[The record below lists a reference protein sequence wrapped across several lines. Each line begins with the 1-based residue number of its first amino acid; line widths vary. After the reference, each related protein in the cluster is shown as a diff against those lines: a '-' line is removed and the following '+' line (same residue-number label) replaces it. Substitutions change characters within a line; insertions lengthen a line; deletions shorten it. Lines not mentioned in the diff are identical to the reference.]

1 MGECMYVVTPEPHSH
16 NTEQPTE
23 QQLIKAKEMHNV
35 RFYRYLYMYM
45 LYRADQLKSGI
56 FHVKVPGLLVNH
68 IGSLKSLTFLKP
80 DFSGVGLVSQ
90 VVCEIP
96 HRLHKPF
103 MSSRSQWLP
112 SNTIFCPR

>member
-23 QQLIKAKEMHNV
+23 QQLKLRKCAFIDIC
-35 RFYRYLYMYM
+35 MYM

-80 DFSGVGLVSQ
+80 YFSGVG
-90 VVCEIP
+90 EIP

-103 MSSRSQWLP
+103 MSSGLNGCQATQYSVP
-112 SNTIFCPR
+112 TDN